1 MRLNAFKIDPKA
13 VKDGKQVGRPFVRV
27 GGPCSCGCTPAPFVA
42 FSNGEAGL
50 WVEFESEA
58 EIAQFREAI
67 EKLKIDKPEDGGD
80 GSDTLCRLL

>member
-1 MRLNAFKIDPKA
+1 VRLNAFKIDPKA
-13 VKDGKQVGRPFVRV
+13 VKEDKQIGRPFVRV

-42 FSNGEAGL
+42 FSNGEVGL

-67 EKLKIDKPEDGGD
+67 EKLKVTKPDGG
-80 GSDTLCRLL
+80 GEGIDTLCTLL